1 MGKAIKGALKVFAVT
16 FLVMTGVGAAMG
28 AFAAGST
35 IGFTGALIGS
45 MSIVGFSTLAAVST
59 LVSGLLSKGIEATQG
74 NFGSKISARNPQ
86 AHRAIVYG
94 KCRVG
99 GTITHVQTS
108 GTDNNLLTFVVVL
121 AGHPIES
128 LESVKVNDTV
138 LTTTTSGGFKVATNS
153 SFTNSDNDNAFTGGR
168 LLRYRFL
175 NGTQTSADSTI
186 TSNSS
191 LGSSDIFTDCAILFM
206 QCVFDSE
213 KFGGGFPRVS
223 AIIKGKKVYDPRT
236 GNTAW
241 SDNPALCVRDYISD
255 TTYGL
260 KATNDEI
267 DDTTGLGGFAAAA
280 NTCESDV
287 IPATATTSGSTT
299 NQTFVNITAAA
310 TNTLI
315 EAGDKVTGTGI
326 SGTVYVV
333 NRRGLRVNLSSAQ
346 SIGSG
351 VTLSFSQATY
361 NCNGFTTMGADGAG
375 VLEGLLSSCAGKLS
389 YVNGKFVMFAGATV
403 TPEMTIT
410 DDDVLQPL
418 TINTMSAGAES
429 YNCVKAV
436 YVDANQNYVATDTPL
451 YTSLTHL
458 NADTP
463 SGESTANYRK
473 ELEIQLPFT
482 TSVTMAQRLQK
493 IQLSHHREKVGVSVV
508 VPIEYIQL
516 QPFDWIYLTNERLG
530 YTNKVFEVLES
541 EVMVIGEKEAPYLG
555 VKLMLK
561 EIQNSVYGF
570 LASDYENPLDESDE
584 DDYGDYSVSAPTSL
598 GLTQQTT
605 SEGAGYKVDV
615 KAAWTNAASDK
626 ITSTEIQYKL
636 STDSDYTSDIVVGK
650 GVSKALIPNVVIG
663 KTYNV
668 RAAHLDV
675 NGVKS
680 DYTSAVNI
688 TIADPTSISAPS
700 SFSISSNP
708 ISILLNWTNP
718 NNHNLRAVKV
728 YRHTSS
734 FTPSDDT
741 YLVDSITGEP
751 NAVQRFGQG
760 AHHGLSP
767 NTTYYFALRAISNTG
782 VHSSFTSV
790 KTGSFTLDKGTVGII
805 DLGDVDSAA
814 DTKLGGIEA
823 NATVGGTLGTNIK
836 DSGSTVLNDRDVRND
851 DLSIDFTGGTTFR
864 LRKGS
869 GGNIANVDTQT
880 FDKSNVGLSDL
891 ASLDST
897 SSTKLGT
904 IEENATVGAKL
915 GTNFKDSSN
924 NNLGDEDVRNSDLD
938 IDTDGTNLR
947 IKKGSTVINTTTV
960 DKSVVGLGNVTN
972 HAQVKSDLSNL
983 TINSSDLEVSSG
995 SLQAKNAL
1003 KNSQISISA
1012 SGGTVTLNNASSTN
1026 NTFTKTDVGL
1036 GNVTNESK
1044 ATMFANPTFTGTV
1057 AGVSAT
1063 HVGLGNVTN
1072 HAQVKSDL
1080 SNLSINS
1087 SDLEVSG
1094 GNLQAKNALKNSQI
1108 NIQKAGDGTIS
1119 LDGGGSDTISVSKSD
1134 VGLSN
1139 VTNHA
1144 QVKSDLSNLSI
1155 NSSDLEV
1162 SGGNLQAK
1170 NALKNSQ
1177 ISISSSGG
1185 TVTLNNA
1192 SSTNNTFTKTDVG
1205 LADVDNLSATAI
1217 RQGTTKSDVGLANV
1231 TNESKAT
1238 MFANP
1243 TFTGTVAGVTKSH
1256 VGLSN
1261 VTNHAQVKTDGSNAP
1276 PSLKNSDLVLDLN
1289 GTTISLKSADD
1300 DSSYD
1305 SNTLSKTNVGLSDL
1319 NSLDSTANTKL
1330 GGIATGATNNGT
1342 TVNSSGQITG
1352 TLAMA
1357 SGGSITVNTKM
1368 TIDFSNER
1376 ILVQD

>member
-86 AHRAIVYG
+86 AHRQIVYG

-138 LTTTTSGGFKVATNS
+138 LTTSTSGGFKVATNS
-153 SFTNSDNDNAFTGGR
+153 QFTNSENDNAFTGGR

-287 IPATATTSGSTT
+287 TPATATTSGSTSG
-299 NQTFVNITAAA
+299 QTFVTITAAA

-326 SGTVYVV
+326 SGDVFVV
-333 NRRGLRVNLSSAQ
+333 SRRGARVNLSSAQ

-351 VTLSFSQATY
+351 VTLSFSQPTY
-361 NCNGFTTMGADGAG
+361 NANGFTTMGADGAG

-418 TINTMSAGAES
+418 TINTMSAGSES

-451 YTSLTHL
+451 YTSTTHL

-493 IQLSHHREKVGVSVV
+493 IQLTHHREKVGVSVV

-561 EIQNSVYGF
+561 EIQNSVYNF

-584 DDYGDYSVSAPTSL
+584 DDYGDYSVSAPSSL

-605 SEGAGYKVDV
+605 EEGSGYKVDIKV
-615 KAAWTNAASDK
+615 AWTNAASDK

-675 NGVKS
+675 NNVKS
-680 DYTSAVNI
+680 DYTAAVNLAV
-688 TIADPTSISAPS
+688 ADPTSVSAPS
-700 SFSISSNP
+700 SFTVSSNP
-708 ISILLNWTNP
+708 IAILLSWTNP

-728 YRHTSS
+728 YRHTSN

-741 YLVDSITGEP
+741 YLVDTILGEP
-751 NAVQRFGQG
+751 NAVTRVGQG
-760 AHHGLSP
+760 KFHGL
-767 NTTYYFALRAISNTG
+767 TAGVTYYFALRAVSNTG
-782 VHSSFTSV
+782 VHSSFTTV
-790 KTGSFTLDKGTVGII
+790 KTGSFTLDKGTVGIV
-805 DLGDVDSAA
+805 DLADVDSAA
-814 DTKLGGIEA
+814 NTKLGGIED
-823 NATVGGTLGTNIK
+823 NATL
-836 DSGSTVLNDRDVRND
+836 
-851 DLSIDFTGGTTFR
+851 
-864 LRKGS
+864 
-869 GGNIANVDTQT
+869 
-880 FDKSNVGLSDL
+880 
-891 ASLDST
+891 
-897 SSTKLGT
+897 
-904 IEENATVGAKL
+904 GAKL

-924 NNLGDEDVRNSDLD
+924 NSLGDEDVRNSDLD

-947 IKKGSTVINTTTV
+947 IKKGSTVINSTTV

-1003 KNSQISISA
+1003 KNNQITIAKSGSGDLSL
-1012 SGGTVTLNNASSTN
+1012 SGGGSGSVSIEKA
-1026 NTFTKTDVGL
+1026 DVGL
-1036 GNVTNESK
+1036 SNVTNESK
-1044 ATMFANPTFTGTV
+1044 ATMFSSPTFTGTV

-1108 NIQKAGDGTIS
+1108 NISKAGDGTIS
-1119 LDGGGSDTISVSKSD
+1119 LSGAGSDTISVSKTD

-1192 SSTNNTFTKTDVG
+1192 SSSNNSF
-1205 LADVDNLSATAI
+1205 
-1217 RQGTTKSDVGLANV
+1217 TKSDVGLGNVDNDSTADIRAGTTAANVGLGNV

-1243 TFTGTVAGVTKSH
+1243 TFTGTVAGVSKSH
-1256 VGLSN
+1256 VGLGN
-1261 VTNHAQVKTDGSNAP
+1261 VTNHAQVKSDGSNAP
-1276 PSLKNSDLVLDLN
+1276 DILKNDQITIAVS
-1289 GTTISLKSADD
+1289 GTSISLNNAGSG
-1300 DSSYD
+1300 SQ
-1305 SNTLSKTNVGLSDL
+1305 TLSKTNVGLSDL
-1319 NSLDSTANTKL
+1319 DSLDSTAGTKL

>member
-59 LVSGLLSKGIEATQG
+59 LVSGLLSKGIEATSG

-121 AGHPIES
+121 AGHEIES

-138 LTTTTSGGFKVATNS
+138 LTTTTSGGFQVATNS
-153 SFTNSDNDNAFTGGR
+153 AFTNSSNDNAFTSGR

-175 NGTQTSADSTI
+175 NGSQTTADSTI

-191 LGSSDIFTDCAILFM
+191 LGNNDIFTDCAILFM

-223 AIIKGKKVYDPRT
+223 AIIKGKKVYDPRS

-241 SDNPALCVRDYISD
+241 SDNPALCVRDYIAD

-287 IPATATTSGSTT
+287 TPATATTTSSTSG
-299 NQTFVNITAAA
+299 QTFVTIAAAA

-333 NRRGLRVNLSSAQ
+333 SRRGARVNLSSAQ

-351 VTLSFSQATY
+351 VTLSFSQPTY

-418 TINTMSAGAES
+418 TINTMSAGSES

-451 YTSLTHL
+451 YTSTTHL

-493 IQLSHHREKVGVSVV
+493 IQLSHHREKIGVSVV

-541 EVMVIGEKEAPYLG
+541 EVMLLGDKDAPFLG

-782 VHSSFTSV
+782 VHSSFTTV
-790 KTGSFTLDKGTVGII
+790 KTGSFTLDKGTVGIV
-805 DLGDVDSAA
+805 DLDDVDSAA
-814 DTKLGGIEA
+814 NTKLGGIEA

-904 IEENATVGAKL
+904 IEENATVGAKAGVNL
-915 GTNFKDSSN
+915 KDSSN
-924 NNLGDEDVRNSDLD
+924 NALGDDDVKNDSLD
-938 IDTDGTNLR
+938 IDTDGTSLR
-947 IKKGSTVINTTTV
+947 IKKGTTVINSTTV
-960 DKSVVGLGNVTN
+960 DNTTVGLGNVTN

-1003 KNSQISISA
+1003 KNSQISLSA
-1012 SGGTVTLNNASSTN
+1012 SNGTVTLNNASSSN
-1026 NTFTKTDVGL
+1026 NTFTKTD
-1036 GNVTNESK
+1036 
-1044 ATMFANPTFTGTV
+1044 
-1057 AGVSAT
+1057 
-1063 HVGLGNVTN
+1063 VGLGNVTN

-1108 NIQKAGDGTIS
+1108 NISKAGDGTIS
-1119 LDGGGSDTISVSKSD
+1119 LDGGGSDTISVSKTD

-1192 SSTNNTFTKTDVG
+1192 SSSNNSF
-1205 LADVDNLSATAI
+1205 
-1217 RQGTTKSDVGLANV
+1217 TKSDVGLGNVDNDSTADIRAGTTAANVGLGNV